1 MIQVILADD
10 HHLVRQGICALLEKM
25 GDVKVTAQADNGR
38 QALTLAEQLKPD
50 VIIVDIAMP
59 QLNGIQVA
67 EQIKALGL
75 NMKVIILSMHADEM
89 LVRQALKYGVRGY
102 LLKRSVSEELALA
115 VRAAMQDEIYLCP
128 AVTAIMADSWQA
140 PAPSD
145 EDTAFDRLSPRERE
159 VLKLI
164 AEGHTNKS
172 VAQILDISPKT
183 VEKHRTSLMTRLNT
197 HDLAG
202 LIRVALKHGLIFLE
216 E

>member
-1 MIQVILADD
+1 MIRVMLADD

-25 GDVKVTAQADNGR
+25 GDVEVIAQADNGR
-38 QALTLAEQLKPD
+38 QALTLAEQLKPE
-50 VIIVDIAMP
+50 VMVVDIAMP
-59 QLNGIQVA
+59 QLNGIQIA
-67 EQIKALGL
+67 EQIKTMGL
-75 NMKVIILSMHADEM
+75 NIKVIILSMHADEM

-115 VRAAMQDEIYLCP
+115 VRAAVQGEIYLCP
-128 AVTAIMADSWQA
+128 AVGAIMADSWQS
-140 PAPSD
+140 PALTD

-164 AEGHTNKS
+164 AEGHTSKS
-172 VAQILDISPKT
+172 VAQILDLSPKT

>member
-1 MIQVILADD
+1 MIRVILADD

-25 GDVKVTAQADNGR
+25 GDVEVIAQADNGR
-38 QALTLAEQLKPD
+38 QVLTLAEQFKPE
-50 VIIVDIAMP
+50 VLIVDIAMP

-67 EQIKALGL
+67 EQIKTLGL
-75 NMKVIILSMHADEM
+75 NIKVIILSMHADEM
-89 LVRQALKYGVRGY
+89 LVRQALKFGVRGY

-115 VRAAMQDEIYLCP
+115 VRAAMHDEIYLCP
-128 AVTAIMADSWQA
+128 AVGAIMADSWQS
-140 PAPSD
+140 PPPSD
-145 EDTAFDRLSPRERE
+145 EDSAFDRLSPRERE